1 LQEGGKIV
9 DSKKD
14 GKSMKPFLE
23 KIKCRPYWAN
33 NVWDYVI
40 AKITPL

>member
-1 LQEGGKIV
+1 MV
-9 DSKKD
+9 DFLKK
-14 GKSMKPFLE
+14 GQSMKPFLE